1 MISSDIYMFA
11 NVMINSFVS
20 STTDAQNGPQIS
32 FSSVTQM
39 ADIWRVKNNIV

>member
-20 STTDAQNGPQIS
+20 STTNPEKGTQIS
-32 FSSVTQM
+32 FSSTTQM
-39 ADIWRVKNNIV
+39 ADIWRVS